1 MNRMKKTIT
10 KRESNFELLRIIAMI
25 GIILFHYSDHGC
37 NDISFENALS
47 INVAFEYVTRIGGG
61 VGNCIF
67 MLLTGY
73 FMSQSKFRINKLL
86 KIWGEVFFYSFFSY
100 IVAVWIKV
108 TYFTKTDFL
117 TSLLP
122 ITSNQYWYFTSYV
135 IILIM
140 SPLINLALERVDKKM
155 TVAFI
160 LALFYFFSVMPTLGF
175 GHTTSN
181 DRIGVMALLYCIGA
195 FIRKYCSDK
204 KRTKLYC
211 ECGIAVGLFIFYS
224 LFSIFY
230 DKFEHLPA
238 FLSDRFCLVWGIE
251 KISIIVFSVFCFLIF
266 KNINLGF
273 NAIINWIASSTFG
286 IYLLHMNNWTTFY
299 IWDVLCKTKK
309 YYMSKFMILHVII
322 CCIVIFL
329 VCMCIDKIRIYVF
342 EKPAEKAILEIDKI
356 RSKVFLG
363 VSVLLLLLL
372 IVFTY
377 NQRLYL
383 TYGGNLSYS
392 QNSEIISLDKNHFLN
407 EKFYNNKKGNLKKIV
422 FHTITWNNV
431 YEETQELSVCLLDE
445 KKNIVWSKNIPLKL
459 LSDQGD
465 YEIWCDEDITLNE
478 KRWYELSF
486 TTNLLDEQKDIA
498 VMATEKIKGRGTLY
512 IDGDES
518 QQQLSAQVWLQH

>member
-1 MNRMKKTIT
+1 
-10 KRESNFELLRIIAMI
+10 
-25 GIILFHYSDHGC
+25 
-37 NDISFENALS
+37 
-47 INVAFEYVTRIGGG
+47 
-61 VGNCIF
+61 
-67 MLLTGY
+67 
-73 FMSQSKFRINKLL
+73 
-86 KIWGEVFFYSFFSY
+86 
-100 IVAVWIKV
+100 
-108 TYFTKTDFL
+108 
-117 TSLLP
+117 
-122 ITSNQYWYFTSYV
+122 
-135 IILIM
+135 
-140 SPLINLALERVDKKM
+140 
-155 TVAFI
+155 
-160 LALFYFFSVMPTLGF
+160 
-175 GHTTSN
+175 
-181 DRIGVMALLYCIGA
+181 
-195 FIRKYCSDK
+195 
-204 KRTKLYC
+204 
-211 ECGIAVGLFIFYS
+211 
-224 LFSIFY
+224 
-230 DKFEHLPA
+230 
-238 FLSDRFCLVWGIE
+238 
-251 KISIIVFSVFCFLIF
+251 
-266 KNINLGF
+266 
-273 NAIINWIASSTFG
+273 
-286 IYLLHMNNWTTFY
+286 
-299 IWDVLCKTKK
+299 
-309 YYMSKFMILHVII
+309 
-322 CCIVIFL
+322 
-329 VCMCIDKIRIYVF
+329 MCIDKIRIYVF